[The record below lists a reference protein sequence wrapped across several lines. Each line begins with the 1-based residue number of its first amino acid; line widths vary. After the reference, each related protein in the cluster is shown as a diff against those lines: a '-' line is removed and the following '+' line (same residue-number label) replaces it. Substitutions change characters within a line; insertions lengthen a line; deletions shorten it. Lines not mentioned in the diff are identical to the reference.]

1 MYHFCPPTV
10 RDFRAELEERFAA
23 ATRDGSPYID
33 ICSGDLHKSIGWYPG
48 PDHRMPTCCR
58 VMRDMMRLGDTVLEE
73 PPKGAGANVVI
84 RYRLPRSAV

>member
-1 MYHFCPPTV
+1 MSSPAPTA
-10 RDFRAELEERFAA
+10 DEFRAELEDLLAEAA
-23 ATRDGSPYID
+23 REGRPHLDVR
-33 ICSGDLHKSIGWYPG
+33 SGDLHERIGRYPG
-48 PDHRMPTCCR
+48 TDHRMPTCCR